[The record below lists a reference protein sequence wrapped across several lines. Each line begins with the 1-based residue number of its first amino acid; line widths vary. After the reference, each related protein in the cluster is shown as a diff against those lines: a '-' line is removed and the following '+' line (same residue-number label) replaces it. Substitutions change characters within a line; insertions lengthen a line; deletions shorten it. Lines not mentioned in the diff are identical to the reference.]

1 MVALC
6 VALVPAAMAAEIA
19 YGGNWECEA
28 TPKLNIPAFSAPASA
43 VRDGDRLTV
52 SRTVYKAGTFEE
64 LTRASGGATIQGG
77 RVAVETATPTGSI
90 TGRFE
95 GTVSDA
101 EIVLKGM
108 ERMKIADRGEGE
120 RTCSATLKRR

>member
-1 MVALC
+1 M
-6 VALVPAAMAAEIA
+6 
-19 YGGNWECEA
+19 
-28 TPKLNIPAFSAPASA
+28 
-43 VRDGDRLTV
+43 RDGNRLTV
-52 SRTVYKAGTFEE
+52 SRIVHKAGTFEE
-64 LTRASGGATIQGG
+64 LTRASGGATIQRG
-77 RVAVETATPTGSI
+77 RIAVETATPTGSI

-120 RTCSATLKRR
+120 RTCSTTMKRR